1 MRVLVTNKGILG
13 VAVAA
18 ATGIAIV
25 LSACSGGGG
34 DAPPSEPLD
43 PQTGS
48 TASTG
53 SGEDSGTTPAQTS
66 DASSGQD
73 SVAASDETP
82 PSTTPA
88 TPAEDAGEQAPAPQ
102 ASSDAQAAD
111 DGEPSDAGEQANS
124 EETATEQAPP
134 AAVDLAM
141 LHIVAD
147 DIPQPE
153 LAAAVADVPVRPSEF
168 AAYGL
173 VALPWLQGQT
183 SVAAII
189 PIFEAWGMPSVA
201 GGSRLNLV
209 DTNGDARAPDDGLST
224 LVIIYTDPASF
235 GASQVRSN
243 LVVYEPLPNEPGRFR
258 LAYDHNYIQATLGG
272 LPASHNIVVTRVDDV
287 TGDEL
292 RDISFQETVCDD
304 AGCQTVSYVLTID
317 GDGYL
322 RTTTAFGS

>member
-1 MRVLVTNKGILG
+1 MRVFVTKRGILG
-13 VAVAA
+13 AAVAA
-18 ATGIAIV
+18 ASGIAIV
-25 LSACSGGGG
+25 LSACSGGG

-43 PQTGS
+43 PQAES

-66 DASSGQD
+66 DASSGQE
-73 SVAASDETP
+73 SEGASDETP

-88 TPAEDAGEQAPAPQ
+88 TSTEDEGEQAPDQQ
-102 ASSDAQAAD
+102 ASSLAEGDAQAAD
-111 DGEPSDAGEQANS
+111 DSEPSDAGEEA
-124 EETATEQAPP
+124 ATEEEAS
-134 AAVDLAM
+134 AAVVDLAR
-141 LHIVAD
+141 LRIVAD

-153 LAAAVADVPVRPSEF
+153 LAVPVADVPVRPSEF

-235 GASQVRSN
+235 GAAQVRSN
-243 LVVYEPLPNEPGRFR
+243 LVVYEPLPNDPGRFR

-272 LPASHNIVVTRVDDV
+272 LPPSHDIVVTGVDDV

-304 AGCQTVSYVLTID
+304 AGCQTVSYVLTVD
-317 GDGYL
+317 RNGYL
-322 RTTTAFGS
+322 RTTTASGS

>member
-18 ATGIAIV
+18 ATGIAIL
-25 LSACSGGGG
+25 LSACTGGG
-34 DAPPSEPLD
+34 DAPSSEPLD
-43 PQTGS
+43 PQAGTTES
-48 TASTG
+48 S
-53 SGEDSGTTPAQTS
+53 EDSGTTPAQTS
-66 DASSGQD
+66 DTGSGQE
-73 SVAASDETP
+73 SVAASDETT

-88 TPAEDAGEQAPAPQ
+88 TPAEDEQAPAQQ
-102 ASSDAQAAD
+102 ASSDAEGEAQAAD
-111 DGEPSDAGEQANS
+111 DNEPSDAGEQAS
-124 EETATEQAPP
+124 SAEAATEQVPP
-134 AAVDLAM
+134 AAVDMAKLR
-141 LHIVAD
+141 IVAD

-173 VALPWLQGQT
+173 IALPWLQGQT

-235 GASQVRSN
+235 GAAQVRSN
-243 LVVYEPLPNEPGRFR
+243 LVVYEPLPDDPGRFR

-272 LPASHNIVVTRVDDV
+272 LPPSHDIVVTGVDDV
-287 TGDEL
+287 TGDQL

-322 RTTTAFGS
+322 RTTTASGS